1 MSAHTLLVVS
11 DRGPGI
17 SSVHQY
23 AIFQR
28 FFRIDDRLSNS
39 GSGVGLGLAICRH
52 LVRKMKGRID
62 WEANPGG
69 GSRFVVKLRP
79 AVASVLREV
88 AFPKHRTRPNMNTH
102 RLLIVEDDPALLRGV
117 ADNFSA
123 RGYHVET
130 AADGERGLDKARR
143 LKLDLAILD
152 VMLPR
157 INGYEICRYLR
168 QEGAPCLSSS
178 SRQKARKAMSSSDSV
193 SVPMTTCANPSASA
207 NSSPAS
213 KRSCGVR
220 RRTDHKGGEPGE
232 DECRFGDFVLDRG
245 SRCLRRIGGD
255 EVELSPKEYGLLNY
269 LCQRAGRAL
278 SRDEIMDEVWG
289 YDSRVTSRSID
300 RFVTNLRKK
309 IETDPDHPHIE
320 TIREFGYR
328 FRV

>member
-1 MSAHTLLVVS
+1 
-11 DRGPGI
+11 
-17 SSVHQY
+17 
-23 AIFQR
+23 
-28 FFRIDDRLSNS
+28 
-39 GSGVGLGLAICRH
+39 
-52 LVRKMKGRID
+52 
-62 WEANPGG
+62 
-69 GSRFVVKLRP
+69 
-79 AVASVLREV
+79 
-88 AFPKHRTRPNMNTH
+88 MNTH

-130 AADGERGLDKARR
+130 ATDGERGLEKARR
-143 LKLDLAILD
+143 LRFDLAILD

-168 QEGAPCLSSS
+168 QEGSALPVVFVTAKGEESDVLLGLGLGADDYV
-178 SRQKARKAMSSSDSV
+178 RKPFGIRELLARVEAV
-193 SVPMTTCANPSASA
+193 L
-207 NSSPAS
+207 
-213 KRSCGVR
+213 R
-220 RRTDHKGGEPGE
+220 RAETPDHKGGEPGE